1 VLAALADRM
10 EQVGLSLHP
19 AKTKIVFCRDD
30 NRRGTFECTSFTFL
44 GYRFSLAAFAA
55 GTA

>member
-1 VLAALADRM
+1 M